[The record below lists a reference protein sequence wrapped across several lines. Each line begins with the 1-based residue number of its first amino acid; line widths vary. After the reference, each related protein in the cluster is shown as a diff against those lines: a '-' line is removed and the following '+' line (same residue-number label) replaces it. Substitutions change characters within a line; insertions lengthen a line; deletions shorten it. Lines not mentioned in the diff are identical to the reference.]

1 MASGLLR
8 RALVG
13 AVLLANVA
21 VVGVATSFAS
31 STSAPAV
38 VAPAVRAAVPAPA
51 APAAPAAPQVLPTL
65 PPLLQ
70 PSPSPSP
77 TPPPPKPA
85 PHVAPPQD
93 RWALL
98 VGITNYRSPVHDT
111 VAGAQDISVVRD
123 TLLRAGWRSDHI
135 RVLTDNAA
143 TGKALQDGLTWLI
156 GHSSASTA
164 SVFHYSGHVK
174 QRDGHEYLWPVDNAF
189 YSDSSVTQAMRAVR
203 GTSWTS
209 IAGCEAAGFDDG
221 LADRNHLF
229 SASSASYEKSYE
241 YPDWKMSVWTGVLW
255 DQGLRKG
262 AGDTNADGHV
272 TVQEAVNWGAPRA
285 AQITKDQRPHGPQH
299 PYIAGGNGALRLDAP
314 VVG

>member
-51 APAAPAAPQVLPTL
+51 APAAPAAP
-65 PPLLQ
+65 
-70 PSPSPSP
+70 
-77 TPPPPKPA
+77 
-85 PHVAPPQD
+85 
-93 RWALL
+93 
-98 VGITNYRSPVHDT
+98 
-111 VAGAQDISVVRD
+111 